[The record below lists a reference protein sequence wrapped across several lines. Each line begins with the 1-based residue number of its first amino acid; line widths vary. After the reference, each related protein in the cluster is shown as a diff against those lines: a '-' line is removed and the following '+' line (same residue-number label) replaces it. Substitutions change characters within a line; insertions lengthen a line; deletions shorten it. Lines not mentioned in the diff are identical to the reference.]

1 MNNLLY
7 FLLLTSTI
15 GFSQITFE
23 KGYFI
28 NSNNEKINCFIKNL
42 DWVNSPTHIYYKVTE
57 DEETLKIETDSL
69 IEFGIGT
76 KIKFIKRQIEI
87 DDIENKTNKFYLHKT
102 YKVSKQTSF
111 LKVLIEGE
119 ANLYKYESNTQF
131 KYYFSK
137 SNDSII
143 PLIYYQYIDEYV
155 KDGIILEV
163 GKRIRTVEPF
173 KKMLYE
179 NLSCNELEL
188 TDFLKLKYQEK
199 PLKDIFLKFNM
210 HHDSPFTEY
219 RTFDNKAKWVFTPR
233 IGLMNNTID
242 IAFQNNKSINYP
254 KTDYTENIT
263 NPSLSLEIEY
273 LMPFNKNK
281 FSLVLEPTYDYYAF
295 NHTQQDAFS
304 SIVITDNMQYSSI
317 KLPLTIRYNFFLSY
331 NNRIYINA
339 GYNYDLTLKAKF
351 TKIIETQNST
361 TNFESSFQNYGCFT
375 VGTGI
380 KIKDLSLNFNLFAK
394 SEKFFPSNN
403 ISVYIPDKDK
413 TISVNA
419 FRISLGYSL

>member
-1 MNNLLY
+1 MKNLLY
-7 FLLLTSTI
+7 FLLLTSTL
-15 GFSQITFE
+15 GVSQITFE

-57 DEETLKIETDSL
+57 DGETLKIEADSL
-69 IEFGIGT
+69 FEFGIGT
-76 KIKFIKRQIEI
+76 KIKFIKKQIVI
-87 DDIENKTNKFYLHKT
+87 DDIENKANKFNLHKT
-102 YKVSKQTSF
+102 YKVRNQTSF

-143 PLIYYQYIDEYV
+143 PLIYYQYV
-155 KDGIILEV
+155 QDGILQN
-163 GKRIRTVEPF
+163 GQKIRTVEPF

-179 NLSCNELEL
+179 NLSCNNLEI

-210 HHDSPFTEY
+210 CHNSPFTEY

-281 FSLVLEPTYDYYAF
+281 FSLVLEPTYDYYNF
-295 NHTQQDAFS
+295 KHTQKDAFS

-317 KLPLTIRYNFFLSY
+317 KLPLTIRYNFFLST

-339 GYNYDLTLKAKF
+339 GYNYDLTLKAEF

-361 TNFESSFQNYGCFT
+361 TNFESTFQNYGCFT

-394 SEKFFPSNN
+394 SEKFFKGNN
-403 ISVYIPDKDK
+403 ISTFIPDNDK
-413 TISVNA
+413 TIVVNA